1 MFYVPAILY
10 YVCKLFYDFR
20 RWMHDPAILDYCF
33 CLFALIC
40 FMIAT
45 YHAASFSF
53 DHGGRRRLCFYS
65 LCGMFF
71 GATAM
76 AGQDACRSFSSTAQ
90 ARACAWPTPCRRSET
105 ANNLSF
111 KVPCCSGRLVGADA
125 TFRPAN
131 YAAETRKSSANPL
144 VPLGGQ
150 SRPPLRINCGSNN
163 SQRVGVD
170 AHIAPAVQAVFS
182 EIFGEFAGSQWVDV
196 GIDPYGHPGKFSK
209 FAALPVFRR
218 GCSFFLQ

>member
-1 MFYVPAILY
+1 M
-10 YVCKLFYDFR
+10 
-20 RWMHDPAILDYCF
+20 
-33 CLFALIC
+33 
-40 FMIAT
+40 
-45 YHAASFSF
+45 
-53 DHGGRRRLCFYS
+53 
-65 LCGMFF
+65 
-71 GATAM
+71 
-76 AGQDACRSFSSTAQ
+76 
-90 ARACAWPTPCRRSET
+90 PCRRSET

-170 AHIAPAVQAVFS
+170 AHIDPAVQAVFS

-196 GIDPYGHPGKFSK
+196 GIDHLFGTKFFQEVKMTNGSDTLRANLASEPGYLDPALNSSVDGACLAAASFSGLYSYNAEGNLRTSREIFK
-209 FAALPVFRR
+209 ICGSAGFSAGLL
-218 GCSFFLQ
+218 FFSAMIYKASDFGYTKVYP